1 MKKELKRTIRQKLKN
16 VKKRSTATLIILG
29 VKTKNKKK
37 ILNKPMR
44 KQVTT
49 TKIFHKISEKVK
61 ESKMKYNLSMEET
74 EKKIKG
80 KILQISVK
88 GLNNP

>member
-1 MKKELKRTIRQKLKN
+1 
-16 VKKRSTATLIILG
+16 
-29 VKTKNKKK
+29 
-37 ILNKPMR
+37 MR
-44 KQVTT
+44 KQATT
-49 TKIFHKISEKVK
+49 TKIMYKISEKVK
-61 ESKMKYNLSMEET
+61 ERKTKYNVSMEET